1 MNKYLKKRS
10 FYCVAFFLFFFLEV
24 GIARY
29 VRDDFIRPYVGDMLV
44 VIVVYCLVRILVP
57 TGIKFLPLYVFAF
70 AFVVEILQLFD
81 LVAKLGLQNNVFL
94 RIALGSVF
102 DPKDILCYAIGCLFL
117 LVYEKVYH
125 Y

>member
-1 MNKYLKKRS
+1 MNKCLKKRS

-44 VIVVYCLVRILVP
+44 VIVVYCLVRIFVP

-70 AFVVEILQLFD
+70 AFVVEILQLLD
-81 LVAKLGLQNNVFL
+81 LVAKLGLQNNTFL

-102 DPKDILCYAIGCLFL
+102 DLKDILCYAIGCLFL